1 MATRLERIGI
11 DADGDGA
18 LDLADVKRSV
28 EIRKQADLML
38 THPTTKAIKKA
49 GAL

>member
-1 MATRLERIGI
+1 MATRLERIAV

-18 LDLADVKRSV
+18 LDLADAKRIV

-38 THPTTKAIKKA
+38 PHPTTKAIKKV
-49 GAL
+49 GAP

>member
-1 MATRLERIGI
+1 MAPRLERIGVE
-11 DADGDGA
+11 ADGA
-18 LDLADVKRSV
+18 LDLADAKRIV

-38 THPTTKAIKKA
+38 PHPTIKAIKKA